1 MPHTERLRTRRP
13 PIGKHRILVHKLND
27 SQWVGQALSDNQRK
41 VLADMRKTR
50 YSVES
55 CAMKRNRIQRS
66 PTRRT
71 SLHSRPP
78 LERMM
83 RMHQRLKAGR
93 YPNCRK
99 LADELEVSS
108 KTVQRDIDFMRY
120 RLGLPIEYDQLH
132 FGFYY
137 TEPVSSFPNIEIS
150 EGELVALY
158 VGQKALAQY
167 KGTSFEA
174 PLSTAFR
181 KITDGLRD
189 TISVTWSDLDLA
201 ISFRSAGRTVADVHL
216 FEQLSHAVFK
226 QVEVRFDYKKPAAN
240 RYEQRYA
247 RPYHLGSVENL
258 WYLFAFDMDRGELR
272 TFALPRIRN
281 VRVSKTRFR
290 RPLDFSIG
298 RYLQQS
304 FGVYARPTKTKH
316 AICIVF
322 DTVIAPLIE
331 ERQWHP
337 SQKIKKLRDGRIE
350 LSLSLGNFEEI
361 ERWIL
366 SWGKNAQVL
375 EPAELKQRIG
385 KTASALAERYLD
397 T

>member
-1 MPHTERLRTRRP
+1 
-13 PIGKHRILVHKLND
+13 
-27 SQWVGQALSDNQRK
+27 
-41 VLADMRKTR
+41 
-50 YSVES
+50 
-55 CAMKRNRIQRS
+55 MKRNRIQLS
-66 PTRRT
+66 PGRRT
-71 SLHSRPP
+71 GLYSRPP

-83 RMHQRLKAGR
+83 RMHERLKAGR

-99 LADELEVSS
+99 LAQELEVSS

-137 TEPVSSFPNIEIS
+137 TEPVSNFPNIEIS

-158 VGQKALAQY
+158 IGQKALAQF

-189 TISVTWSDLDLA
+189 TISVTWSDLDSA
-201 ISFRSAGRTVADVHL
+201 ISFRSTGRTTTDVHL

-226 QVEVRFDYKKPAAN
+226 QLELRFDYKKPEAA
-240 RYEQRYA
+240 RYEQRYVQ
-247 RPYHLGSVENL
+247 PYHLGCVENL
-258 WYLFAFDMDRGELR
+258 WYLFAFDLDRGELR
-272 TFALPRIRN
+272 TFALPRIRD

-290 RPLDFSIG
+290 RPIDFSIG
-298 RYLQQS
+298 RFLEQS
-304 FGVYARPTKTKH
+304 FGVFTRPAKTKH
-316 AICIVF
+316 AIRIVF
-322 DTVIAPLIE
+322 DAFAAPRIE

-337 SQKIKKLRDGRIE
+337 SQKIKQLRDGGIE
-350 LSLSLGNFEEI
+350 LSLTLGNLEDI

-366 SWGKNAQVL
+366 SWGSHAQVL
-375 EPAELKQRIG
+375 APPDLKQRMA
-385 KTASALAERYLD
+385 KTASDLADAYGNGA
-397 T
+397 

>member
-1 MPHTERLRTRRP
+1 
-13 PIGKHRILVHKLND
+13 
-27 SQWVGQALSDNQRK
+27 
-41 VLADMRKTR
+41 
-50 YSVES
+50 
-55 CAMKRNRIQRS
+55 MKRNRIQLS
-66 PTRRT
+66 PDR
-71 SLHSRPP
+71 LGLYSRPP

-83 RMHQRLKAGR
+83 RMHARLQAGR

-99 LADELEVSS
+99 LAEELEVSS
-108 KTVQRDIDFMRY
+108 KTVQRDLDFMRD

-189 TISVTWSDLDLA
+189 TISVTWGDLDSA
-201 ISFRSAGRTVADVHL
+201 ISFRSTGRSVADVHL

-226 QVEVRFDYKKPAAN
+226 RLEVRFEYKKPEGA
-240 RYEQRYA
+240 RYEQRYVQ
-247 RPYHLGSVENL
+247 PYHLGSVENL
-258 WYLFAFDMDRGELR
+258 WYLFAFDLDRQQLR
-272 TFALPRIRN
+272 TFALPRIRD
-281 VRVSKTRFR
+281 VRVSKTKFR

-298 RYLQQS
+298 KFLGES
-304 FGVYARPTKTKH
+304 FGVFTKPTKTKH
-316 AICIVF
+316 TVRIVF
-322 DTVIAPLIE
+322 DAFAALRIE

-337 SQKIKKLRDGRIE
+337 SQKIKQLRDGDIE
-350 LSLSLGNFEEI
+350 LSLTLGNLEEI

-366 SWGKNAQVL
+366 SWGSHAQVL
-375 EPAELKQRIG
+375 APAELKERIG
-385 KTASALAERYLD
+385 KTVSALAETYRASA
-397 T
+397 

>member
-1 MPHTERLRTRRP
+1 ARATVFPL
-13 PIGKHRILVHKLND
+13 
-27 SQWVGQALSDNQRK
+27 Q
-41 VLADMRKTR
+41 
-50 YSVES
+50 SV
-55 CAMKRNRIQRS
+55 AMKRNRIRLS
-66 PTRRT
+66 PGGHTG
-71 SLHSRPP
+71 LYSRPP

-83 RMHQRLKAGR
+83 RMHARLQAGR

-99 LADELEVSS
+99 LAEELEVSS
-108 KTVQRDIDFMRY
+108 KTVQRDLDFMRD

-137 TEPVSSFPNIEIS
+137 TEPVASFPNVEIS

-189 TISVTWSDLDLA
+189 TISMTWSDLDSA
-201 ISFRSAGRTVADVHL
+201 ISFRNTGRSTADVHL

-226 QVEVRFDYKKPAAN
+226 QVEVRFDYKKPDAA
-240 RYEQRYA
+240 RYEQRYVQ
-247 RPYHLGSVENL
+247 PYHLGCVENL
-258 WYLFAFDMDRGELR
+258 WYLFAFDLDREQLR
-272 TFALPRIRN
+272 TFALPRIRD

-290 RPLDFSIG
+290 RPVDFSIG
-298 RYLQQS
+298 RFLGES
-304 FGVYARPTKTKH
+304 FGVFAKPGKAKH
-316 AICIVF
+316 TIRIVF
-322 DTVIAPLIE
+322 DAFAASRIE

-337 SQKIKKLRDGRIE
+337 SQKIKQLRDGEIE
-350 LSLSLGNFEEI
+350 LPLTLGNLEEI

-366 SWGKNAQVL
+366 SWGSHAQVL
-375 EPAELKQRIG
+375 APPELKERIA
-385 KTASALAERYLD
+385 KTAAIVAETYHPPV
-397 T
+397 

>member
-1 MPHTERLRTRRP
+1 
-13 PIGKHRILVHKLND
+13 
-27 SQWVGQALSDNQRK
+27 
-41 VLADMRKTR
+41 
-50 YSVES
+50 
-55 CAMKRNRIQRS
+55 MKRSRIQLS
-66 PTRRT
+66 PTRRG
-71 SLHSRPP
+71 SYSRPP

-83 RMHQRLKAGR
+83 RMHERLKAGR

-137 TEPVSSFPNIEIS
+137 TEPVASFPNVEIS

-189 TISVTWSDLDLA
+189 TISVTWADLDSA
-201 ISFRSAGRTVADVHL
+201 ISFRNTGRSTADIHL

-226 QVEVRFDYKKPAAN
+226 QLEVRFEYKKPDAA
-240 RYEQRYA
+240 RYEQRYVQ
-247 RPYHLGSVENL
+247 PYHLGCVENL
-258 WYLFAFDMDRGELR
+258 WYLFAFDLDRGGLR
-272 TFALPRIRN
+272 TFALPRIRD
-281 VRVSKTRFR
+281 VRLSKTRFR
-290 RPLDFSIG
+290 RPGEFSIG
-298 RYLQQS
+298 RYLEQS
-304 FGVYARPTKTKH
+304 FGVFAKPGKAKH
-316 AICIVF
+316 TIRIVF
-322 DTVIAPLIE
+322 DAFAASRIE

-337 SQKIKKLRDGRIE
+337 SQKIKQLRDGEIE
-350 LSLSLGNFEEI
+350 LSLTLGNLEEV

-366 SWGKNAQVL
+366 SWGSHGQVL
-375 EPAELKQRIG
+375 APAELRERIS
-385 KTASALAERYLD
+385 KTVSTLAD
-397 T
+397 TYCAARR

>member
-1 MPHTERLRTRRP
+1 MKRSRIQLSTGRRP
-13 PIGKHRILVHKLND
+13 GL
-27 SQWVGQALSDNQRK
+27 
-41 VLADMRKTR
+41 
-50 YSVES
+50 Y
-55 CAMKRNRIQRS
+55 
-66 PTRRT
+66 
-71 SLHSRPP
+71 SRPP

-83 RMHQRLKAGR
+83 RMHERLKAGR

-99 LADELEVSS
+99 LAHELEVSS

-137 TEPVSSFPNIEIS
+137 TEPVSHFPNIEIS

-167 KGTSFEA
+167 RGTSFEA

-189 TISVTWSDLDLA
+189 TISVTWSDLDSA
-201 ISFRSAGRTVADVHL
+201 ISFRSTGRSVTDVHL

-226 QVEVRFDYKKPAAN
+226 QVEVGF
-240 RYEQRYA
+240 
-247 RPYHLGSVENL
+247 
-258 WYLFAFDMDRGELR
+258 WYLFALDLDRGQLR
-272 TFALPRIRN
+272 TFALPRMRD

-290 RPLDFSIG
+290 RPIDFSIS
-298 RYLQQS
+298 RFLDQS
-304 FGVYARPTKTKH
+304 FGVFAKPTKTRH
-316 AICIVF
+316 TVRILF
-322 DTVIAPLIE
+322 DAFAAARVG

-337 SQKIKKLRDGRIE
+337 SQKIKQLREGGIE
-350 LSLSLGNFEEI
+350 LSLTLGNVEEI

-366 SWGKNAQVL
+366 SWGNHARVL
-375 EPAELKQRIG
+375 APPELKQRIAE
-385 KTASALAERYLD
+385 TVSELADAYGNGA
-397 T
+397 

>member
-1 MPHTERLRTRRP
+1 
-13 PIGKHRILVHKLND
+13 
-27 SQWVGQALSDNQRK
+27 
-41 VLADMRKTR
+41 
-50 YSVES
+50 
-55 CAMKRNRIQRS
+55 MKRNHIQLS
-66 PTRRT
+66 AGRRG
-71 SLHSRPP
+71 LYSRPP

-83 RMHQRLKAGR
+83 RMHARLKAGR

-167 KGTSFEA
+167 KGTSFEV

-189 TISVTWSDLDLA
+189 TISVTWSDLDSA

-226 QVEVRFDYKKPAAN
+226 QIEVRFEYKKPDVT
-240 RYEQRYA
+240 RYEDRRVQ
-247 RPYHLGSVENL
+247 PYHLGCVENL
-258 WYLFAFDMDRGELR
+258 WYLFAFDLDRGQLR
-272 TFALPRIRN
+272 TFALPRIRK

-290 RPLDFSIG
+290 RPIDFSIG
-298 RYLQQS
+298 RFLEQS
-304 FGVYARPTKTKH
+304 FGVFTMPTKAKH
-316 AICIVF
+316 AICVAF
-322 DTVIAPLIE
+322 DAFAASRVQ

-337 SQKIKKLRDGRIE
+337 SQKIKQLRDGGIE
-350 LSLSLGNFEEI
+350 LSLTLGNLEEI

-366 SWGKNAQVL
+366 SWGSHAQVL
-375 EPAELKQRIG
+375 APAELKERIA
-385 KTASALAERYLD
+385 KTASELADAYGDRA
-397 T
+397 

>member
-1 MPHTERLRTRRP
+1 
-13 PIGKHRILVHKLND
+13 
-27 SQWVGQALSDNQRK
+27 
-41 VLADMRKTR
+41 
-50 YSVES
+50 
-55 CAMKRNRIQRS
+55 MKRNRIQLS

-71 SLHSRPP
+71 GLYSRPP

-83 RMHQRLKAGR
+83 RMHARLQSGR

-99 LADELEVSS
+99 LAQELEVSS

-150 EGELVALY
+150 EGELIALY

-189 TISVTWSDLDLA
+189 TISVTWSDLDSA
-201 ISFRSAGRTVADVHL
+201 ISFRSAGRSTADVYL

-226 QVEVRFDYKKPAAN
+226 QLEVRFDYKKPDAA
-240 RYEQRYA
+240 RYEQRYVQ
-247 RPYHLGSVENL
+247 PYHLGCVENL
-258 WYLFAFDMDRGELR
+258 WYLFAFDLDRQQLR
-272 TFALPRIRN
+272 TFALPRIRD
-281 VRVSKTRFR
+281 VRVSKTKFR

-298 RYLQQS
+298 KFLGES
-304 FGVYARPTKTKH
+304 FGVFAKPTKTKH
-316 AICIVF
+316 AVRILF
-322 DTVIAPLIE
+322 DAFAAPRVE

-337 SQKIKKLRDGRIE
+337 SQKIKQLRNGGVE
-350 LSLSLGNFEEI
+350 LSLTLSNLEEI

-366 SWGKNAQVL
+366 SWGNHAQVL
-375 EPAELKQRIG
+375 ASVELKDQIT
-385 KTASALAERYLD
+385 KTVSALAATYQ
-397 T
+397 TTA

>member
-1 MPHTERLRTRRP
+1 
-13 PIGKHRILVHKLND
+13 
-27 SQWVGQALSDNQRK
+27 
-41 VLADMRKTR
+41 
-50 YSVES
+50 
-55 CAMKRNRIQRS
+55 MKRNRIQLS
-66 PTRRT
+66 PGRRG
-71 SLHSRPP
+71 LYSRPP

-83 RMHQRLKAGR
+83 RMHARLQAGR

-99 LADELEVSS
+99 LAEELEVSS
-108 KTVQRDIDFMRY
+108 KTVQRDLDFMRD

-137 TEPVSSFPNIEIS
+137 TEPVSSFPNVEIS

-189 TISVTWSDLDLA
+189 TISVTWSDLDSA
-201 ISFRSAGRTVADVHL
+201 ISFRSTGRTVADVHL

-226 QVEVRFDYKKPAAN
+226 QVEVRFDYKKPGAT
-240 RYEQRYA
+240 RYDQRCVQ
-247 RPYHLGSVENL
+247 PYHLGCVENL
-258 WYLFAFDMDRGELR
+258 WYLFAFDLDRTQLR

-290 RPLDFSIG
+290 RPVDFSIG
-298 RYLQQS
+298 RYLEQS
-304 FGVYARPTKTKH
+304 FGVFSRPTKTKH
-316 AICIVF
+316 TIRISFDVF
-322 DTVIAPLIE
+322 AAPRIE

-337 SQKIKKLRDGRIE
+337 SQKIKHLRNGGIE
-350 LSLSLGNFEEI
+350 LSLTLGNLEEI

-366 SWGKNAQVL
+366 SWGSHAQVL
-375 EPAELKQRIG
+375 APAELKERIA
-385 KTASALAERYLD
+385 KTAAQLADAYGD
-397 T
+397 GA

>member
-1 MPHTERLRTRRP
+1 
-13 PIGKHRILVHKLND
+13 
-27 SQWVGQALSDNQRK
+27 
-41 VLADMRKTR
+41 
-50 YSVES
+50 
-55 CAMKRNRIQRS
+55 
-66 PTRRT
+66 
-71 SLHSRPP
+71 
-78 LERMM
+78 M
-83 RMHQRLKAGR
+83 RMHERLKAGR

-137 TEPVSSFPNIEIS
+137 TEQVSSFPNIEIS
-150 EGELVALY
+150 EGELVALF

-189 TISVTWSDLDLA
+189 TISMTWSDLDSA
-201 ISFRSAGRTVADVHL
+201 ISFRSAGRSKADVHL

-226 QVEVRFDYKKPAAN
+226 QLEVRFEYKKPNAT
-240 RYEQRYA
+240 RYEHRSVQ
-247 RPYHLGSVENL
+247 PYHLGCVENL
-258 WYLFAFDMDRGELR
+258 WYLFAFDVDRQQLR
-272 TFALPRIRN
+272 TFALPRIRD
-281 VRVSKTRFR
+281 VRVTKTKFR

-298 RYLQQS
+298 RFLGES
-304 FGVYARPTKTKH
+304 FGVFARPSKAKYSVR
-316 AICIVF
+316 IQF
-322 DTVIAPLIE
+322 DAFAAPRIE

-337 SQKIKKLRDGRIE
+337 SQRIKKLRDSGVE
-350 LSLSLGNFEEI
+350 LSLTLGNLEEI

-366 SWGKNAQVL
+366 SWGSHAEVL
-375 EPAELKQRIG
+375 SPPELKQRIA
-385 KTASALAERYLD
+385 KTVTAMAATYHAA
-397 T
+397 

>member
-1 MPHTERLRTRRP
+1 
-13 PIGKHRILVHKLND
+13 
-27 SQWVGQALSDNQRK
+27 
-41 VLADMRKTR
+41 
-50 YSVES
+50 
-55 CAMKRNRIQRS
+55 MKRNRIQLSPGRS
-66 PTRRT
+66 G
-71 SLHSRPP
+71 LYSRPP

-99 LADELEVSS
+99 LAEELEVSS

-137 TEPVSSFPNIEIS
+137 TEPVSHFPNIEIS

-167 KGTSFEA
+167 RGTSFEA

-181 KITDGLRD
+181 KISDGLRD
-189 TISVTWSDLDLA
+189 TISVTWSDLDSA
-201 ISFRSAGRTVADVHL
+201 ISFRSTGRSVTDVHL

-226 QVEVRFDYKKPAAN
+226 QVEVGFDYKKPGAV
-240 RYEQRYA
+240 RYEQRQVQ
-247 RPYHLGSVENL
+247 PYHLGCIENL
-258 WYLFAFDMDRGELR
+258 WYLFALDLDRGQLR
-272 TFALPRIRN
+272 TFALPRMRD

-290 RPLDFSIG
+290 RPIDFSIS
-298 RYLQQS
+298 RFLDQS
-304 FGVYARPTKTKH
+304 FGVFAKPTKTRH
-316 AICIVF
+316 TVRILF
-322 DTVIAPLIE
+322 DAFAAARIE

-337 SQKIKKLRDGRIE
+337 SQKIKHLRDGGIE
-350 LSLSLGNFEEI
+350 LSLTLGNLEEV

-366 SWGKNAQVL
+366 SWGSHAQVL
-375 EPAELKQRIG
+375 APAELKQRIA
-385 KTASALAERYLD
+385 KTASELANAYGNGA
-397 T
+397 